1 MTSSKGQMVKD
12 IDVVLTNKN
21 VDECIPRD
29 KTMFRYYR
37 PSTINVRNK
46 VLNL

>member
-1 MTSSKGQMVKD
+1 MTASKMQIIKD
-12 IDVVLTNKN
+12 IDGVLTNKN